1 VASAPA
7 LSAAA
12 AALALFDLDGTLLDG
27 DTDQLWCEFLMSEGV
42 LDRAGFAAKHRSI
55 AERYAAGSVA
65 PAEFCAFYAALL
77 AGRSVAQW
85 KPQRERFVAGVIV
98 PRLGAAARALVAAH
112 RAVGDELVLTTATNR
127 FLAEPIARLLEIPAS
142 NLIATELE
150 EEEGGRFTGGNRD
163 VLNMGAG
170 KVVRLQA
177 WLAAQGR
184 PETALAAATFYSDS
198 SHDLPL
204 LRAVGRAVVVDPD
217 ARLRAEAERVGW
229 PVLRLPRASA

>member
-7 LSAAA
+7 LSGAA

-27 DTDQLWCEFLMSEGV
+27 DTDQLWCEFLMNEGV
-42 LDRAGFAAKHRSI
+42 LARADFAAKNRSI
-55 AERYAAGSVA
+55 AERYAAGSVT
-65 PAEFCAFYAALL
+65 PANFCAFYAALL
-77 AGRSVAQW
+77 AGRSAAQW

-98 PRLGAAARALVAAH
+98 PRLGAAARALLAAH
-112 RAVGDELVLTTATNR
+112 RAAGDGLVLTTATNR
-127 FLAEPIARLLEIPAS
+127 FLAEPIARLLEIPAA

-150 EEEGGRFTGGNRD
+150 EEAGRFTGGNRG
-163 VLNMGAG
+163 VLNMREG
-170 KVVRLQA
+170 KVVRLRA
-177 WLAAQGR
+177 WLAAQGL

-198 SHDLPL
+198 SNDLPL

-217 ARLRAEAERVGW
+217 ERLRAEADRVGW